1 MFMGIDPGRDK
12 CANVPFDP
20 AVAANVPFDPAG
32 AGVEYF
38 MGIDPGRDKCGVA
51 VLNAAGEIKF
61 QRVIATDEL
70 DSAIKNLS
78 AQFEIKSVILGN
90 GTTHKSAAEKISAAG
105 LKFQIVDEKH
115 TTEEARREYWIK
127 NPPRGWRRLLPTS
140 MQVPP
145 EPVDAIVAEIL
156 VRRFLSAQ

>member
-1 MFMGIDPGRDK
+1 MI
-12 CANVPFDP
+12 
-20 AVAANVPFDPAG
+20 
-32 AGVEYF
+32 Y

-51 VLNAAGEIKF
+51 VLTDSGEIKF
-61 QRVIATDEL
+61 QRVVVTCEL
-70 DSAIKNLS
+70 DAVLKNLA
-78 AQFEIKSVILGN
+78 AQFEIATVILGD

-105 LKFQIVDEKH
+105 LKFQLVDEKH
-115 TTEEARREYWIK
+115 TTEEARRLYWKK

-156 VRRFLSAQ
+156 VRKFLAK